1 MEATHDW
8 TAQVVDRWRELRPD
22 LDPEPMLVVARL
34 QRLAALIDDV
44 LRPPFAEAGLANGD
58 FDLLAA
64 LRRQGPPHEARP
76 GDLATVMLVT
86 TGATTKRIDRL
97 ERQGLVTRRASDL
110 DGRGRVVALT
120 PSGRRLVDRMFAR
133 HLANEAEIL
142 APLGERRRRQLAD
155 LLGQL
160 ATVVEGA
167 AHTRGTRK

>member
-1 MEATHDW
+1 
-8 TAQVVDRWRELRPD
+8 
-22 LDPEPMLVVARL
+22 MLVVARL
-34 QRLAALIDDV
+34 QRLAALIDDA

-76 GDLATVMLVT
+76 GDLASAMLVT

-97 ERQGLVTRRASDL
+97 ERQGLVTRRATDV

-120 PSGRRLVDRMFAR
+120 PPGRRLVDRMLAR
-133 HLANEAEIL
+133 HLANEAQLL

-155 LLGQL
+155 LLGEL
-160 ATVVEGA
+160 AMVVEGVA
-167 AHTRGTRK
+167 QPPGSRK